1 MQSAREVLEVEGTL
15 CRHQGESPPRGR
27 ATEREGSGSGAP
39 GVGRLVSPVGVSAG
53 SPRQALSGGVM
64 GSDLHL
70 GRIILA
76 ATRTVA

>member
-27 ATEREGSGSGAP
+27 ATEREGSGSGAR
-39 GVGRLVSPVGVSAG
+39 GHLVSLVGVSAG
-53 SPRQALSGGVM
+53 SPRQALSGGVR